1 METYTKLTL
10 ARSQAKRYTCWHS
23 HLQKNVW
30 KVMLMPVADPFC
42 RKEANEVFGRTPM
55 PVPITLRGQH
65 ELASCL
71 PLHQFHHLH
80 HGFLC
85 SDDDSTVA
93 AALTAEQKA

>member
-65 ELASCL
+65 ELAAC
-71 PLHQFHHLH
+71 
-80 HGFLC
+80 FLC
-85 SDDDSTVA
+85 ISSIICITNFSA
-93 AALTAEQKA
+93 QMTTAPLRLP